1 MPASATKTFT
11 KRFTIKA
18 VPPFDFDLSA
28 RIFSRGDPQF
38 RTYEDGRSW
47 QLIKI
52 GRKPALCVI
61 RSTGSVE
68 EPELRVEL
76 KTVEELS
83 PSDVTK
89 ARAMVNSMFNLDMDL
104 KPFYKAVKGD
114 PVLSGLARRMYGL
127 KSPTTPTVF
136 EALVDSIVE
145 QQISLIAAHAM
156 QSRMIKEFGS
166 PVTIEGTTYYMF
178 PAPEKLSA
186 ARIEELKSC
195 GLSTRKAEYIKD
207 VAMLVASGNLDLDKF
222 EGYDDIEAIREELS
236 SIRGI
241 GRWTAEMTMIRGL
254 HKMDSIPADDIGLQA
269 RISYFYGR
277 ENRIS
282 SDELREIAERWG
294 KYRGLGGYYL
304 IMAHHLDL
312 ERGEGFNDDRAARA
326 RTPKK
331 PAARPPRERII
342 MD

>member
-1 MPASATKTFT
+1 
-11 KRFTIKA
+11 
-18 VPPFDFDLSA
+18 
-28 RIFSRGDPQF
+28 
-38 RTYEDGRSW
+38 
-47 QLIKI
+47 
-52 GRKPALCVI
+52 VI

-83 PSDVTK
+83 PSDVRK

-114 PVLSGLARRMYGL
+114 PVLSGLARKMYGL

-136 EALVDSIVE
+136 EALVDSIIE

-156 QSRMIKEFGS
+156 QSRMIKEFGD
-166 PVTIEGTTYYMF
+166 PLTIEGTTYYMF
-178 PAPEKLSA
+178 PTPEKLSA

-207 VAMLVASGNLDLDKF
+207 VAMLVASGSLDLDKF

-269 RISYFYGR
+269 KISYFYGR
-277 ENRIS
+277 EHRVS

-304 IMAHHLDL
+304 IMTLDL
-312 ERGEGFNDDRAARA
+312 ERGEGVGDDRAARA